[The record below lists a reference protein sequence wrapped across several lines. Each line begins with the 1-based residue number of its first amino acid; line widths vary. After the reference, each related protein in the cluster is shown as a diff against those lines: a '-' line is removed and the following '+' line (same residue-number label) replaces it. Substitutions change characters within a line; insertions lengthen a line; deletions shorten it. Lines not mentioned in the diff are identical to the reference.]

1 MDPREDTETKDEI
14 RDIYKQVIEGE
25 SKVNAMGLSPPEAL
39 FHRTKFYDKIYQKF
53 NFKIPQLMKSVSDNG
68 LD

>member
-25 SKVNAMGLSPPEAL
+25 AKVNAMGLSPPEAL
-39 FHRTKFYDKIYQKF
+39 FHRTKFYD
-53 NFKIPQLMKSVSDNG
+53 LMYKKYNYKVP
-68 LD
+68 